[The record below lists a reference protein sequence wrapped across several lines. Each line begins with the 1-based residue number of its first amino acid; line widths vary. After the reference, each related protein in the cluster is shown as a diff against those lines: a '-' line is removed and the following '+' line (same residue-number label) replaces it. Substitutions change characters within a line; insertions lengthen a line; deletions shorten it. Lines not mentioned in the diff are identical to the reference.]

1 MDKLIELFNELADNL
16 SMIDTE
22 FSGDLV
28 NEYYHYEDDVYDYV
42 EDLKQDLASV
52 NQTMDK
58 IKFLIWEMQYKQ
70 LNK

>member
-1 MDKLIELFNELADNL
+1 MEKLIELFNELADNL

>member
-1 MDKLIELFNELADNL
+1 MEKLIELFNELADNL

-42 EDLKQDLASV
+42 EDLKQDLALV

>member
-1 MDKLIELFNELADNL
+1 MEKLIELFNELADNL

-42 EDLKQDLASV
+42 EDLKQDLALV

-58 IKFLIWEMQYKQ
+58 IKFLIWEIQYKQ